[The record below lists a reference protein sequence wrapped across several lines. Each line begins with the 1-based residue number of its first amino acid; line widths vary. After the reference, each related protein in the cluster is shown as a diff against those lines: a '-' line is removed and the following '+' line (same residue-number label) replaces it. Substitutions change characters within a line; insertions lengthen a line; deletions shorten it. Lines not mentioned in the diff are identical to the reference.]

1 MNVLTQF
8 AEAAAHGESSGGLF
22 GALGIEWQMLVFQ
35 MLAFI
40 ILVLLLG
47 KFIFPIL
54 IKSVDDRKA
63 KIDEGAKAAEAAAK
77 KAESAQADV
86 EKALKQ
92 ARTEARDIVS
102 TAKDEANAMVAKA
115 ESSAKSKSERI
126 VAQAQEEISKEIEK
140 AKKALESD
148 TLALVK
154 KATGAVT
161 AHVVDDKVDAAIVKK
176 SVEGAKR

>member
-1 MNVLTQF
+1 MNLLTQF
-8 AEAAAHGESSGGLF
+8 AETAAHEQSGGLF

-77 KAESAQADV
+77 KAENAQADV
-86 EKALKQ
+86 EKALQQ
-92 ARTEARDIVS
+92 ARVEARDIVS
-102 TAKDEANAMVAKA
+102 TAKDEATAMVAKA

-161 AHVVDDKVDAAIVKK
+161 AHVADDKVDAAIVKK